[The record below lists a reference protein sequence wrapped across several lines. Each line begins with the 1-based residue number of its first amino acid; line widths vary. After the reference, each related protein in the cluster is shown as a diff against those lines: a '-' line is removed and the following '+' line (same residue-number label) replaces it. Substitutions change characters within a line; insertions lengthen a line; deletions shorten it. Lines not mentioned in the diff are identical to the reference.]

1 MRSGEDPGGG
11 SNPNPRI
18 VYTYNNTDAGPYR
31 VLVELTDNQDGNLA
45 INKLSLGKILNKKTE
60 YKQNVINVRP
70 LGRKKLMVLTKTA
83 QTANQLQEDQALK
96 QQNYTA
102 YIPKH
107 FLTVSG
113 VISGVPL
120 EMTPE
125 EIMANVSST
134 VPILGVTRL
143 HRYDNGVKIPATR
156 IGVTFRSN
164 QIPKEVRMFC
174 CTNTVQPFVTKA
186 VFCQKCLRYNHRT
199 QNCRSRQRCDKC
211 TLSHEEEGYQQ
222 CQRTVKCLH
231 CKTEGNHPTGDF
243 NCPERK
249 RQNNL
254 KIILSKTNLT
264 MMEAREA
271 YPIYTENQYAL
282 LENIEE
288 YPTLPETYANVSS
301 SVNTN
306 WTKPKQSNKGKV
318 YQTSKRTSDDVNI
331 GEMVPVYND
340 SKKRKNQQEENGTAL
355 FNRYRVNELE
365 KLQWKLNQMQ
375 QRDGQVQQGMDQP
388 EMEPSADC
396 TQVSQSVVTTRIR
409 KDYDKSMKVI
419 NS

>member
-1 MRSGEDPGGG
+1 MPPGEDPGGG
-11 SNPNPRI
+11 FNPQHRT
-18 VYTYNNTDAGPYR
+18 VYTYNDTDSGPYR

-45 INKLSLGKILNKKTE
+45 INKLSLGKILSKKTD

-83 QTANQLQEDQALK
+83 QAANQLQEDDSLK
-96 QQNYTA
+96 QQNYTV

-113 VISGVPL
+113 VISGVPV
-120 EMTPE
+120 EMMPE
-125 EIMANVSST
+125 EILANISST

-156 IGVTFRSN
+156 IGVTFRSK
-164 QIPKEVRMFC
+164 QLPKEVRMFC
-174 CTNTVQPFVTKA
+174 CTNSVQPFVSKA

-211 TLSHEEEGYQQ
+211 TLSHDEEGYQE
-222 CQRTVKCLH
+222 CQRSIKCLH
-231 CKTEGNHPTGDF
+231 CKTEGKHQTGDF
-243 NCPERK
+243 GCPERT

-254 KIILSKTNLT
+254 KTILSKTNLT
-264 MMEAREA
+264 MMEAREI

-282 LENIEE
+282 LENIQE
-288 YPTLPETYANVSS
+288 YPALPESYASVSM
-301 SVNTN
+301 NT
-306 WTKPKQSNKGKV
+306 TRPKQQNSKGRAP
-318 YQTSKRTSDDVNI
+318 QSTKRTSEEVNI
-331 GEMVPVYND
+331 GEIVPVYND

-365 KLQWKLNQMQ
+365 KLQWKMHQMQ
-375 QRDGQVQQGMDQP
+375 QNSGQAQQGL
-388 EMEPSADC
+388 ESTFEEANADC
-396 TQVSQSVVTTRIR
+396 SQVSQSVVTTVNNTIIR
-409 KDYDKSMKVI
+409 KDYDKNRTVRS
-419 NS
+419 